1 MGILAELT
9 GTDVLADVIGS
20 LHLEGRVFCRMEL
33 SGPWGFRTPDD
44 GLARF
49 HVIERGAC
57 WMRAGE
63 EDPVPLSAGDLVV
76 ALNAHQLSDGPRTR
90 TVSMKDFLR
99 GFADKPGAVLRH
111 RGRGLPTH
119 MVCGSF
125 RFSHGEGHPLLAVLP
140 PLLHVKGQD
149 GQALEWLDLTLR
161 FLASEARHPRPG
173 SETVI
178 TRLTEVIFVQAV
190 RAWIEMQPEGRGGWL
205 GALRDRQI
213 SRVLSLM
220 HGEPGRIWTVPAL
233 AAKAGMSRATL
244 ARRFAVLVGEP
255 PLTYLSRWRMRTA
268 AMLLRSQSLSL
279 SEVAERVGYQSEAA
293 LGRAFRRMMG
303 VAPGV
308 YRRAATPEGRPR
320 ASRREQTGV
329 A

>member
-1 MGILAELT
+1 
-9 GTDVLADVIGS
+9 
-20 LHLEGRVFCRMEL
+20 
-33 SGPWGFRTPDD
+33 
-44 GLARF
+44 
-49 HVIERGAC
+49 
-57 WMRAGE
+57 
-63 EDPVPLSAGDLVV
+63 
-76 ALNAHQLSDGPRTR
+76 
-90 TVSMKDFLR
+90 
-99 GFADKPGAVLRH
+99 
-111 RGRGLPTH
+111 

-255 PLTYLSRWRMRTA
+255 PLTYLSRWRMRSA